1 MEERMSKEHR
11 KYPFDLCDFIFR
23 RLRLRGS
30 THVDSRSR
38 KRQEKS
44 WISFATIILV
54 SAFAIADPNPLN
66 SKSSIDDVL
75 DALQARG
82 KNLTSFTAAVTSTD
96 TDANGAE
103 TTRTGKL
110 AYQVKPGGGARVH
123 LVFDQKQFDQN
134 PPLKEKKEYLLDNG
148 WITDRDY
155 PPARPNE
162 TRRQLAKPGD
172 KIDLFRLGKG
182 MCPLPIGQDKDDVHQ
197 EFDIVLVAPAAD
209 DPSDTIH
216 LTLKPKPK
224 TEFARKFAAIDVW
237 VDMKLDMPVRV
248 ITTQARTL
256 NPQQWDLRD
265 MKVNP
270 AIPDGDFQLPPWDAK
285 WLSHDEPLAQ

>member
-1 MEERMSKEHR
+1 MSKEHR

-110 AYQVKPGGGARVH
+110 AYQAKPGGNWPSRGTRSICSGWARVC
-123 LVFDQKQFDQN
+123 
-134 PPLKEKKEYLLDNG
+134 
-148 WITDRDY
+148 
-155 PPARPNE
+155 ARCPSG
-162 TRRQLAKPGD
+162 RIRM
-172 KIDLFRLGKG
+172 
-182 MCPLPIGQDKDDVHQ
+182 MCIR
-197 EFDIVLVAPAAD
+197 
-209 DPSDTIH
+209 S
-216 LTLKPKPK
+216 LTLCWLHRRPM
-224 TEFARKFAAIDVW
+224 IH
-237 VDMKLDMPVRV
+237 
-248 ITTQARTL
+248 RT
-256 NPQQWDLRD
+256 RF
-265 MKVNP
+265 
-270 AIPDGDFQLPPWDAK
+270 I
-285 WLSHDEPLAQ
+285 